1 MRVVVLPI
9 RGTGMNKTLSTL
21 VYVLVFLVSFV
32 FFVIWFFPF
41 DTVVGDYMA
50 GIEDLTDGQYR
61 IMVSKREINLI
72 FDSEVKDL
80 HVQKRQEEGSFRD
93 IFYASELKFG
103 FSLLSAISGAASLSF
118 DAKFLEGKMG
128 GEVYWADAK
137 KIVRLDL
144 DKVPFATVPIVEDL
158 LPIKLFGTM
167 VGDFDLSYGKEF
179 ELAKAQ
185 SKIRLK
191 IHDFRTGDIGLK
203 RDLGLELQPPLG
215 NNKDPKDDIKD
226 PIPALGLATP
236 EAGARVELT
245 LDRGRISIE
254 RLTLPGSDLNLD
266 LEGQI
271 RTSDKKNKASIAD
284 LSGRF
289 KVSQQLETD
298 YEQIFATF
306 ENSKDADGYCAVE
319 INGDPKKP
327 DSYTICQINGSQF
340 VPK

>member
-1 MRVVVLPI
+1 
-9 RGTGMNKTLSTL
+9 MNKTLSTL
-21 VYVLVFLVSFV
+21 VYALVFVVSFV

-61 IMVSKREINLI
+61 IMVSQREINLI

-118 DAKFLEGKMG
+118 DAKFPEGKMA
-128 GEVYWADAK
+128 GEVYWSDAK

-144 DKVPFATVPIVEDL
+144 DKVPFAVIAILQEI
-158 LPIKLFGTM
+158 LPVKFSGTM
-167 VGDFDLSYGKEF
+167 AGDFNLSYGKEF
-179 ELAKAQ
+179 EITKAQ
-185 SKIRLK
+185 SKAGLK
-191 IHDFRTGDIGLK
+191 IQDLRTGEIGLK
-203 RDLGLELQPPLG
+203 RDLGLDLPPPL
-215 NNKDPKDDIKD
+215 NTRIKD

-236 EAGARVELT
+236 EEEARVEFT
-245 LDRGRISIE
+245 LDRGSIRIE
-254 RLTLPGSDLNLD
+254 RLTFPGEDLTLD

-271 RTSDKKNKASIAD
+271 RTSDKKNKSSIAD

-289 KVSQQLETD
+289 KVSQQLEKD
-298 YEQIFATF
+298 YEDIFAMLET
-306 ENSKDADGYCAVE
+306 EKDADGYYPLE
-319 INGDPKKP
+319 IKGPLVNPE
-327 DSYTICQINGSQF
+327 SYTIGKIAGSQF